1 MSLNDLAN
9 PNAFD
14 EDSEEDEEMYIPVP
28 FRFHDLAQRD
38 EFELLD
44 EEIKKNNKR
53 DYNPNVYY
61 GSKTHLQ
68 EVSLSLDQE
77 DNYGFTPL
85 HIAIMRGNINTIR
98 VCIDNGVKLSLKTEG
113 VPYSIFL
120 MLIAASTKHY
130 QENLYEVLK
139 MLILPD
145 NMDTMKDRLGRT
157 IAHIAATYNWVSVL
171 ECILQDYPS
180 LLEMVD
186 NEGNSILHVA
196 CKTYHPILCV

>member
-1 MSLNDLAN
+1 
-9 PNAFD
+9 
-14 EDSEEDEEMYIPVP
+14 
-28 FRFHDLAQRD
+28 
-38 EFELLD
+38 
-44 EEIKKNNKR
+44 
-53 DYNPNVYY
+53 
-61 GSKTHLQ
+61 
-68 EVSLSLDQE
+68 
-77 DNYGFTPL
+77 
-85 HIAIMRGNINTIR
+85 MRGNINTIR

-186 NEGNSILHVA
+186 NEGNSILHAA